1 MDSRHQGLTREHD
14 DGGLL
19 LRCMSSVRRIAI
31 HHFGIDQR
39 NSDGLLPWV
48 RM

>member
-19 LRCMSSVRRIAI
+19 LRVFVRLPSVNS
-31 HHFGIDQR
+31 FGKPR
-39 NSDGLLPWV
+39 GVHLLLSMV
-48 RM
+48 RVR